1 MTFLL
6 SPAQA
11 PRQGEPLPLTHT
23 GRTQPPDQPCSSR
36 RCTTALPNGGELFVN
51 VGFSS
56 STSLF
61 DNQKLDF
68 TLVVSS
74 AVRTLP
80 NRFLSSLPTSE

>member
-6 SPAQA
+6 PPFQA
-11 PRQGEPLPLTHT
+11 PRQGEPFPLTHT

-36 RCTTALPNGGELFVN
+36 RCTAALPNGGELSVN

-56 STSLF
+56 SPSLF
-61 DNQKLDF
+61 DNHKLDF
-68 TLVVSS
+68 TLVLSS

-80 NRFLSSLPTSE
+80 NRFLSFLPASE